1 MVERDELE
9 LLVLGF
15 GLIERFF
22 QVCGRALIVL
32 QALSCI
38 QEPFLFVKRHAV
50 IQPHNAARR
59 SELAYRSRR

>member
-22 QVCGRALIVL
+22 QVIGRVLIVL
-32 QALSCI
+32 QAPLSRI
-38 QEPFLFVKRHAV
+38 QEPFLFVKRHVV
-50 IQPHNAARR
+50 IQHHVAARCP
-59 SELAYRSRR
+59 